1 MVYALPQ
8 TYTPLLSLAALEA
21 ERQLLFVAK
30 EYMINGD
37 KTNCLAYLTQV
48 QNDINTLVTLCTA
61 ATNAS
66 LSAGAGNAA
75 NNVGL

>member
-8 TYTPLLSLAALEA
+8 TYTPLLSIAAIEA
-21 ERQLLFVAK
+21 VRQMLFVSK

-37 KTNCLAYLTQV
+37 KTNCSVYLTQC
-48 QNDINTLVTLCTA
+48 QSDLNTLVTLVNA
-61 ATNAS
+61 STNAT
-66 LSAGAGNAA
+66 LSAGAGQAA